1 MVRARARVRQ
11 DGSVPGGAAPVPPSS
26 APQEPATSRPSAVP
40 AAAGDP
46 SASSRPAPAGRPAH
60 RRAGLALLVAVGGA
74 AGSLGRLGLA
84 QALPVQHGWPVATLT
99 ANLVGA
105 FLLGA
110 LLEALG
116 RRGPETPGVLR
127 ARLAL
132 GTGVLGGFTTF
143 SSLAL
148 ETERLL
154 ADGAAGTALAYAGA
168 TLVGGVVCAAAGV
181 AAVGLAARG
190 RGGRT

>member
-1 MVRARARVRQ
+1 MRAVARVRQ
-11 DGSVPGGAAPVPPSS
+11 DGPVPGGPAPGPPSS
-26 APQEPATSRPSAVP
+26 LPQEPATSRPSAVP
-40 AAAGDP
+40 ASAGGP
-46 SASSRPAPAGRPAH
+46 PASSPPAASVRPAH
-60 RRAGLALLVAVGGA
+60 RRAGLALLVAAGGA
-74 AGSLGRLGLA
+74 AGSLGRYGLA

-105 FLLGA
+105 FLLGV

-154 ADGAAGTALAYAGA
+154 AEGAAGTALAYAGA
-168 TLVGGVVCAAAGV
+168 TLVAGVACAAAGV
-181 AAVGLAARG
+181 AVVGLVARV
-190 RGGRT
+190 RGGRA